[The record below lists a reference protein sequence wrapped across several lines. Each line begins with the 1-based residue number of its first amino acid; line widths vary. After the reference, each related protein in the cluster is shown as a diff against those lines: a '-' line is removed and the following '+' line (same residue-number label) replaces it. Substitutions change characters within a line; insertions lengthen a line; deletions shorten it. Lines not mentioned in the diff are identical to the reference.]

1 MASKQVAQSYEVAE
15 YSKPELDTAQA
26 YGVVK
31 QIFFEIQRTQA
42 QYSIWADWS
51 GDKVKI
57 HYHSY
62 EMFLPERISEIQER
76 SRVLLDETVKMLKKE
91 FKART
96 GHTLKLVEDKTLSD
110 YTMEKVSLNQR
121 YYYKAWRFYTVSF

>member
-1 MASKQVAQSYEVAE
+1 MAKPVAQSYEVAE

-26 YGVVK
+26 YGVIK
-31 QIFFEIQRTQA
+31 QIFSEFCRDQSKYA
-42 QYSIWADWS
+42 VWADWT
-51 GDKVKI
+51 GNKVKI

-62 EMFLPERISEIQER
+62 EMFLPERMKDVHETAKTI
-76 SRVLLDETVKMLKKE
+76 LDETVKMLKRE

-96 GHTLKLVEDKTLSD
+96 GKALKLVENKDLSD
-110 YTMEKVSLNQR
+110 YTTEKVSLNQR